1 MAQIT
6 IRSLDDAILQALKQ
20 RAVASGHS
28 TEEEAR
34 RALAMA
40 VGIDR
45 SAAWARL
52 DAVRE
57 RLPKHADRPAEHLV
71 REMRDSRTHELSD

>member
-1 MAQIT
+1 MAQVT
-6 IRSLDDAILQALKQ
+6 IRNLDDAVLQALKR
-20 RAVASGHS
+20 RAAVLGHS

-45 SAAWARL
+45 GIARGRL

-57 RLPKHADRPAEHLV
+57 RLSRSQDGTAEDLV
-71 REMRDSRTHELSD
+71 RTFRDSRADQLSG

>member
-6 IRSLDDAILQALKQ
+6 IRSLDDAVLQALKQ

-52 DAVRE
+52 DAARE
-57 RLPKHADRPAEHLV
+57 RLREHA
-71 REMRDSRTHELSD
+71 DSRTHELSD